1 MTRLLLHFLLLVPAI
16 AFAQA
21 VPEDFDDVMV
31 PLNLYLQAHATGNG
45 ELIHRAFHPE
55 ARVFS
60 VDGDTLAQ
68 LSVEEFA
75 ALFSGA
81 PAPDESQRHRRIVNL
96 DITGNVASAKIE
108 LDYPDVFFTDYMSLL
123 RVGNEWKIINKSFR
137 REAPRRP

>member
-1 MTRLLLHFLLLVPAI
+1 MMRLPLYLLILVPTVAL
-16 AFAQA
+16 AQTQQ
-21 VPEDFDDVMV
+21 ENFDDVLV

-45 ELIHRAFHPE
+45 DLIHQAFHPE

-60 VDGDTLAQ
+60 VSDDTLTQ

-75 ALFSGA
+75 ALFSGS
-81 PAPDESQRHRRIVNL
+81 PAPDEDQRRRRIVTI
-96 DITGNVASAKIE
+96 DVTGNVASAKIE
-108 LDYPDVFFTDYMSLL
+108 LDYPDVFFTDYMSLI